1 MTEEFLDFK
10 KETSKTVVLHEQRQ
24 GVIQGQSFVLLSQI
38 RFKSGELK
46 ECLSCLL
53 SVLNVFF
60 ISKSISNI
68 DECINHIDKFLE
80 NNSLFKVDNSHL
92 FKISEM
98 ELNYQ
103 EHIDHLASKETF
115 KTIINKIK
123 AYPRN

>member
-68 DECINHIDKFLE
+68 DKFLE

-92 FKISEM
+92 LKISEM